1 MALETC
7 PRRRS
12 FETIGESIERGV
24 EERGEKEGQGKNKKK
39 KYAKGRGDNEIAIA
53 TRRRRVSD
61 DNSICIKGEFEH
73 RCTFSLDERSR

>member
-12 FETIGESIERGV
+12 FETIGESIGRGV
-24 EERGEKEGQGKNKKK
+24 EERGEEKGKNKKK